1 MKTIT
6 GHCESSK
13 EISVSKA
20 SKILSKF
27 VSADNGASHVINAY
41 LLRASTAFNELNQLH
56 KELKPAQSHR
66 KNRRSHTTDDSGRLV
81 ESSVRIDVKLGREV
95 VGSVVGRS
103 EKRDKKDGKKKLEFG
118 ESVKKNGSELNQGD
132 EGRTEGK
139 KQKSEKKNKKKEKS
153 VEGENVKV
161 ESGGI
166 VPPQELE
173 IRSKRRNEAGSK
185 KEKSLEVGNVKG
197 QEQHKEVEKKLSNG
211 VKSESGGLVGSQDV
225 EIRSKKK
232 HEAGS
237 ENKLHAGE
245 EKTEQRKKRKNEDAE
260 ERSGEKSKKKMK
272 RKHEG

>member
-13 EISVSKA
+13 EISLSKA

-27 VSADNGASHVINAY
+27 VSADNGASHVINTY
-41 LLRASTAFNELNQLH
+41 LLRASTAFNELNHLH

-81 ESSVRIDVKLGREV
+81 ESSVRSDVKLGLEV
-95 VGSVVGRS
+95 VGSVVGGS

-118 ESVKKNGSELNQGD
+118 DSVKKNGSELGQGD
-132 EGRTEGK
+132 EGRTEGN
-139 KQKSEKKNKKKEKS
+139 KQKSEKKNKKDKN

-161 ESGGI
+161 ENGGI
-166 VPPQELE
+166 VAPQELE
-173 IRSKRRNEAGSK
+173 IRSKKRNEAGSK

-197 QEQHKEVEKKLSNG
+197 REQQKEVEKKLSNG

-232 HEAGS
+232 HEARS
-237 ENKLHAGE
+237 ENKLHAE
-245 EKTEQRKKRKNEDAE
+245 EGMTEQRKKRKNEDTE